1 MTTHAAFSSDSQNP
15 QRPALRALVLGASGY
30 IGSNLVPRLVDHGYR
45 VRAAA
50 RNIKVLE
57 ARHWENVE
65 LVGVDALKPA
75 TLEAA
80 LKDIDVA
87 YYLVHSMAAGRNF
100 GRLDLEAADNFARAA
115 ERAGIKRI
123 VYLGGLVPPDA
134 NSEHL
139 LSRRDTGEHLRTGK
153 VPVTEIRAAIIVG
166 PGSAAFEVIRDLVY
180 NLPLM
185 TTPRWVQSKS
195 TPIALDN
202 LLEYLIRVPE
212 LETTAGEIYEAAGP
226 ELLSYTELMR
236 QFGEVVGK
244 KPLIIPVPVL
254 TPGLS
259 SYWLSLVTTVPYP
272 IARAL
277 IEGLK
282 HDIPATD
289 FRLQAMIPQ
298 RLLNFKE
305 AVAAALEAERR
316 NAVAARWTE
325 GALMFRNY
333 RPDYAFYAKK
343 ASGTTVSTASVN
355 AVWEQVAAIGGKNRY
370 YYLNFLWTLRE
381 FLDWLVGGPGL
392 NRGRRHPYEL
402 RLGDTID
409 SWTVI
414 GLQPQQRLTLLFGIK
429 APGAGVMEFEIA
441 PEADGRTRVT
451 ATAYWHPAGT
461 WGLLYWYALVL
472 AHLFIFKG
480 LTRAIATRA
489 EQAEAKAGRQN
500 APVSQQAPPA

>member
-1 MTTHAAFSSDSQNP
+1 MTHSDLSSLDSSNSQH
-15 QRPALRALVLGASGY
+15 PAWRALVLGASGY
-30 IGSNLVPRLVDHGYR
+30 IGSHLIPRLVEHGYR
-45 VRAAA
+45 VRAVA
-50 RNIKVLE
+50 RNSKVLE
-57 ARHWENVE
+57 ARNWENVE
-65 LVGVDALKPA
+65 LVGADVLQPA
-75 TLEAA
+75 TLDAA
-80 LKDIDVA
+80 FEDIDVA

-100 GRLDLEAADNFARAA
+100 GRLDLEAADHVARAA
-115 ERAGIKRI
+115 ERARIKRI

-134 NSEHL
+134 DSEHL
-139 LSRRDTGEHLRTGK
+139 LSRRETGEHLRAGA
-153 VPVTEIRAAIIVG
+153 VPVTEIRAGMIVG

-202 LLEYLIRVPE
+202 LLEYLVRVPE
-212 LETTAGEIYEAAGP
+212 LEVTAGEIYDASGP
-226 ELLSYTELMR
+226 EMLSYAEMMR
-236 QFGEVVGK
+236 QFGAVVGK

-254 TPGLS
+254 TPKLS
-259 SYWLSLVTTVPYP
+259 SYWLSLVTTVPYN

-282 HDIPATD
+282 HDIPASD
-289 FRLQAMIPQ
+289 FRLQELIPQ
-298 RLLNFKE
+298 HLLNFQE
-305 AVAAALEAERR
+305 AVAAALEIERR

-325 GALMFRNY
+325 GALLFRKY
-333 RPDYAFYAKK
+333 RPDYAFYAKR
-343 ASGTTVSTASVN
+343 ASGTALSTAAVT

-370 YYLNFLWTLRE
+370 YYLNPLWTLRE
-381 FLDWLVGGPGL
+381 LLDWLVGGPGL

-414 GLQPQQRLTLLFGIK
+414 GLEPPKRLTLLFGMK

-451 ATAYWHPAGT
+451 VTAYWHPAGV
-461 WGLLYWYALVL
+461 WGLLYWYTLAP

-489 EQAEAKAGRQN
+489 ERAEAKAGRN
-500 APVSQQAPPA
+500 RRSG